1 VFRESV
7 QLYQHSE
14 TPQLVQYHPLMQSI
28 DTYFTHVIRLHQDL
42 WALFS
47 EEIQEIQKVAHAVG
61 TSHNTG
67 QNVVHDFMSD
77 KVV

>member
-14 TPQLVQYHPLMQSI
+14 TPQLMQSI